1 VRTQYVPETAE
12 AKFRL
17 GSRRFDALMAAVVLD
32 RRTAAPLARISHS
45 NIKL

>member
-1 VRTQYVPETAE
+1 VCPQNAPEIAE
-12 AKFRL
+12 AKFEL
-17 GSRRFDALMAAVVLD
+17 GSRRFNALTAADLRD